1 MKINRLLLLCVC
13 PLLILTGCMSLPSK
27 APLNTWQGR
36 FSVTVKD
43 VQGNHNER
51 GRFEFLVFPD
61 EETVLDLKSP
71 IGGTIARIEKNK
83 DVARLQA
90 LGHETIQAQDV
101 NTLMTQTLGFTVPVE
116 GLVYWINGEP
126 DPRSAFVV
134 TPEQAPI
141 TRIEQDGWQID
152 VLARNEMQQPT
163 RLRLTRPASATEPGI
178 VITLLIQGGI
188 RHDGK

>member
-51 GRFEFLVFPD
+51 GRFEFLVFPGD
-61 EETVLDLKSP
+61 ETVLDLKSP
-71 IGGTIARIEKNK
+71 IGGTIARIEKSQ

-126 DPRSAFVV
+126 DPRTPSVV

-141 TRIEQDGWQID
+141 SRIEQDGWQID
-152 VLARNEMQQPT
+152 VLARNEAQQPT
-163 RLRLTRPASATEPGI
+163 RLRLTRLASATEPGI
-178 VITLLIQGGI
+178 VITLLIQGVI
-188 RHDGK
+188 AHDGK

>member
-51 GRFEFLVFPD
+51 GRFEFLVFPGD
-61 EETVLDLKSP
+61 ETVLDLKSP
-71 IGGTIARIEKNK
+71 IGGTIARIEKSQ

-116 GLVYWINGEP
+116 GLIYWINGEP
-126 DPRSAFVV
+126 DPRTPSVV

-141 TRIEQDGWQID
+141 SRIEQDGWQID
-152 VLARNEMQQPT
+152 VLARNEAQQPT
-163 RLRLTRPASATEPGI
+163 RLRLTRLASATEPGI
-178 VITLLIQGGI
+178 VITLLIQGVI
-188 RHDGK
+188 AHDGK

>member
-27 APLNTWQGR
+27 TPLNTWQGR

-51 GRFEFLVFPD
+51 GRFEFLVFPN
-61 EETVLDLKSP
+61 EESVLDLKTP
-71 IGGTIARIEKNK
+71 IGGTIARIEKSH

-90 LGHETIQAQDV
+90 LGHETIQAKDI

-126 DPRSAFVV
+126 DPHTPSVV
-134 TPEQAPI
+134 TPEQAPVS
-141 TRIEQDGWQID
+141 RIEQDGWQID
-152 VLARNEMQQPT
+152 VLARNEAQQPT
-163 RLRLTRPASATEPGI
+163 RLQLTRLASATEPGI

>member
-1 MKINRLLLLCVC
+1 
-13 PLLILTGCMSLPSK
+13 MSLPSK

-51 GRFEFLVFPD
+51 GRFEFLVFPGD
-61 EETVLDLKSP
+61 ETVLDLKSP
-71 IGGTIARIEKNK
+71 IGGTIARIEKSQ

-116 GLVYWINGEP
+116 GLIYWINGEP
-126 DPRSAFVV
+126 DPRTPSVV

-141 TRIEQDGWQID
+141 SRIEQDGWQID
-152 VLARNEMQQPT
+152 VLARNEAQQPT
-163 RLRLTRPASATEPGI
+163 RLRLTRLASATEPGI
-178 VITLLIQGGI
+178 VITLLIQGVI
-188 RHDGK
+188 AHDGK

>member
-43 VQGNHNER
+43 AQGNHNER
-51 GRFEFLVFPD
+51 GRFEFLVFPGD
-61 EETVLDLKSP
+61 ETVLDLKSP
-71 IGGTIARIEKNK
+71 IGGTIARIEKSQ

-126 DPRSAFVV
+126 DPRTPSVV
-134 TPEQAPI
+134 TPEAPI
-141 TRIEQDGWQID
+141 SRIEQDGWQID
-152 VLARNEMQQPT
+152 VLARNEAQQPT
-163 RLRLTRPASATEPGI
+163 RLRLTRLASATETGI
-178 VITLLIQGGI
+178 VITLLIQGVI
-188 RHDGK
+188 AHDGK